1 MTTTWLYRLRL
12 NRIELLTEGPTPE
25 EADALEGHWNHLV
38 RLRDEGRIIF
48 VGRSDELEPDR
59 LFGDVVF
66 TAPDEAAAR
75 ATMESDPAVV
85 AGVQSAT
92 LYPMRVFMVDASAV
106 PDDDED

>member
-25 EADALEGHWNHLV
+25 EAAALEGHWNHLV
-38 RLRDEGRIIF
+38 RLRDEGRLIF
-48 VGRSDELEPDR
+48 AGRSDETDPER

-75 ATMESDPAVV
+75 ALMESDPAVR
-85 AGVQSAT
+85 AGVQKAT
-92 LYPMRVFMVDASAV
+92 LFPMTVYMVDASAV
-106 PDDDED
+106 PGEAD

>member
-1 MTTTWLYRLRL
+1 M
-12 NRIELLTEGPTPE
+12 
-25 EADALEGHWNHLV
+25 
-38 RLRDEGRIIF
+38 
-48 VGRSDELEPDR
+48 
-59 LFGDVVF
+59 VF